1 MMKGRDADVRERAGV
16 MHRWRADLRSVDGS
30 SVTTGE
36 KGDYMDMI
44 TGK

>member
-1 MMKGRDADVRERAGV
+1 

-36 KGDYMDMI
+36 KGDYMDTI